1 MAAILDL
8 YIQLYLVIFNGVSRR
23 KFHTQLEHT
32 ILKCVTG
39 QHLLFSKQIFFKFV
53 FTAHAYF
60 KPELLMV
67 PYAFRILEQYYSEFH

>member
-1 MAAILDL
+1 M
-8 YIQLYLVIFNGVSRR
+8 

-39 QHLLFSKQIFFKFV
+39 QHLLFTKKKHFLIIFV
-53 FTAHAYF
+53 TAHAYF

-67 PYAFRILEQYYSEFH
+67 PYALRILQQYYSAFH

>member
-1 MAAILDL
+1 M
-8 YIQLYLVIFNGVSRR
+8 

-32 ILKCVTG
+32 ILKCVTD
-39 QHLLFSKQIFFKFV
+39 QHLLFTQKIFLNYF

-67 PYAFRILEQYYSEFH
+67 PYALRILQQYYSEFH

>member
-1 MAAILDL
+1 MSL
-8 YIQLYLVIFNGVSRR
+8 Q
-23 KFHTQLEHT
+23 FHTQLEHT

-39 QHLLFSKQIFFKFV
+39 QHLLFSKTTIFFIIF

-67 PYAFRILEQYYSEFH
+67 PYAFRILQHYIEFH

>member
-1 MAAILDL
+1 M
-8 YIQLYLVIFNGVSRR
+8 

-39 QHLLFSKQIFFKFV
+39 QHLLFTKKIFLNYF

-67 PYAFRILEQYYSEFH
+67 PYALRILQQYYSEFH